1 MYIYDILIM
10 SRGGSKEK
18 SLLSKEGRGMADSE
32 AKKNWVAANTTRVV
46 MNLNHHTDKDLLE
59 KLNSVPSKQGYIKAL
74 IRKDLGATN
83 TKA

>member
-1 MYIYDILIM
+1 
-10 SRGGSKEK
+10 
-18 SLLSKEGRGMADSE
+18 
-32 AKKNWVAANTTRVV
+32 
-46 MNLNHHTDKDLLE
+46 MNLNHHTDKALLD

>member
-1 MYIYDILIM
+1 MAAT
-10 SRGGSKEK
+10 
-18 SLLSKEGRGMADSE
+18 ADSQ
-32 AKKNWVAANTTRVV
+32 AKKNWVAANTTRIV
-46 MNLNHHTDKDLLE
+46 MNLNHHTDKDLLD

>member
-1 MYIYDILIM
+1 
-10 SRGGSKEK
+10 
-18 SLLSKEGRGMADSE
+18 MADSE

-46 MNLNHHTDKDLLE
+46 MNLNHHTDKALLD